1 MKLYN
6 NINFVIWSLSA
17 NFHGIFF
24 WWHKVA
30 SYCRLIFYELACS
43 TRQLFNLVGFSL
55 PKDYF
60 ANCRMISEEKEIY
73 LLFKDL
79 ESGVILTVTGS
90 NQSCWGDC
98 KQSQT
103 GVSVTP
109 WGQTPWRCLFKGTL
123 THIHFPRFKIKIY
136 VIYMNTLIKEQYNC
150 LYLLMENKGTK
161 IALVVF

>member
-1 MKLYN
+1 MNEVYS

-30 SYCRLIFYELACS
+30 SYCRLIFFELACS

-60 ANCRMISEEKEIY
+60 ENCRMISEEKEIY
-73 LLFKDL
+73 LFFQDW

-90 NQSCWGDC
+90 N
-98 KQSQT
+98 
-103 GVSVTP
+103 
-109 WGQTPWRCLFKGTL
+109 
-123 THIHFPRFKIKIY
+123 
-136 VIYMNTLIKEQYNC
+136 
-150 LYLLMENKGTK
+150 
-161 IALVVF
+161 